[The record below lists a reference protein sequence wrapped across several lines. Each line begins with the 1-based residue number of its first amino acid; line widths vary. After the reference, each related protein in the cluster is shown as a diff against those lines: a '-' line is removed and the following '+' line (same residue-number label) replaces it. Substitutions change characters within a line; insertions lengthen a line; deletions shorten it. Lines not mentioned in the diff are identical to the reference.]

1 MDRKALATSAGSLES
16 YYYYYCMLFT
26 VIVYIIFVFTSSRVC
41 VDGHTQ
47 TVVPTDVRSC
57 VKPRRCI
64 TSNWTPWV
72 EDVNFPCGGNGRRL
86 GRLTRQRK
94 IEQLPLGVHVCPH
107 LIDVKPRL
115 ASAAQAPPVNAT
127 TTACQ
132 PQYQLVASGWSDCQ
146 VVDLSGNRAICGG
159 GLQDRNISCL
169 SLNQNRLPQPVDF
182 GFCSHLPQL
191 ARLQRYEP
199 NTLLFKKTH
208 SKNTSPD
215 LSFFFFPFCRFQVF
229 CGLCR

>member
-1 MDRKALATSAGSLES
+1 MDRKALATSAGSLEVLLLLLHAIHGHCLHYFCQNIYS
-16 YYYYYCMLFT
+16 PRNQPVYFGLFCQT
-26 VIVYIIFVFTSSRVC
+26 FFTSFRVC

-64 TSNWTPWV
+64 TSTWTPWV
-72 EDVNFPCGGNGRRL
+72 EDVNFPCGGNDRRL

-115 ASAAQAPPVNAT
+115 ASAAQATPSNAT

-191 ARLQRYEP
+191 ARLQR
-199 NTLLFKKTH
+199 
-208 SKNTSPD
+208 
-215 LSFFFFPFCRFQVF
+215 
-229 CGLCR
+229 